1 MKKFFIILGIVFIF
15 GISFLIRKH
24 FMINENVLKEQDY
37 ELKID
42 IPDTNYEK
50 LNSIINNKIKEY
62 ILEFKSNITTEVLEF
77 NSYYSLIIYYK
88 EYNYNNYLSYAFFVE
103 YFTGGAHP
111 NHDIWTVVFNK
122 DTNDII
128 GLDYLI
134 SKNRNILNIFS
145 TISRNELMYDKGI
158 VDTSMMMEG
167 TRPMKENFSRYVF
180 SNDGIILFFPQ
191 YQVAPYS
198 SGQFTVTLPYKS
210 INF

>member
-111 NHDIWTVVFNK
+111 NHDIWTVVFNR

>member
-167 TRPMKENFSRYVF
+167 TRPTKENFSRYVF

-210 INF
+210 ITF

>member
-1 MKKFFIILGIVFIF
+1 M
-15 GISFLIRKH
+15 
-24 FMINENVLKEQDY
+24 
-37 ELKID
+37 
-42 IPDTNYEK
+42 
-50 LNSIINNKIKEY
+50 
-62 ILEFKSNITTEVLEF
+62 F
-77 NSYYSLIIYYK
+77 NR
-88 EYNYNNYLSYAFFVE
+88 
-103 YFTGGAHP
+103 
-111 NHDIWTVVFNK
+111 